1 MRAAVLTWALV
12 GLFFVEEASSEC
24 PAIHRRAQDTNCNYY
39 CRNQA
44 DNGWEEGFLLN
55 GETCNYAAE
64 NDGVCSEGICYKA
77 TVPSPTEPSH
87 PVDHSE
93 EPSDEDP
100 MAPQPPKKKNKKS
113 SKNQET

>member
-12 GLFFVEEASSEC
+12 SLFFVKEASSEC
-24 PAIHRRAQDTNCNYY
+24 PTIPRRPQDTNCNYY
-39 CRNQA
+39 CRNKA
-44 DNGWEEGFLLN
+44 DNGWEQGFLLD
-55 GETCNYAAE
+55 GEKCSYAAE
-64 NDGVCSEGICYKA
+64 NDGECREGICYKA
-77 TVPSPTEPSH
+77 TVPSPTDPSH

-100 MAPQPPKKKNKKS
+100 MTPQPPKKKKKKS